1 MFAKKYRITK
11 DSDFNKVFR
20 NGKSFYGD
28 FFMIKVLK
36 NNLELNRFAVVV
48 SKKVSLKAVE
58 RNGIKRKLREILK
71 KNVDLFPEHYD
82 AIVYANKSILNKSF
96 DEIEEKLKGCFRK

>member
-1 MFAKKYRITK
+1 MFAKKYRISK
-11 DSDFNKVFR
+11 DDDFNKVFR

-28 FFMIKVLK
+28 FFMVKVLK

-58 RNGIKRKLREILK
+58 RNGIKRKLREVLK
-71 KNVDLFPEHYD
+71 KNVNLFPENCDVIIY
-82 AIVYANKSILNKSF
+82 VNKSILGKSF
-96 DEIEEKLKGCFRK
+96 NEIEDKLKGCFRK